1 MFYLILYDWF
11 ILVLFDKSFSCMSVF
26 SFIINSDKLRP
37 HFTLSAEVVL
47 LNMCGVEGKHMW
59 C

>member
-1 MFYLILYDWF
+1 MF
-11 ILVLFDKSFSCMSVF
+11 VF
-26 SFIINSDKLRP
+26 NFIINSDKLRP
-37 HFTLSAEVVL
+37 HFILSTEVVL

>member
-1 MFYLILYDWF
+1 MQ
-11 ILVLFDKSFSCMSVF
+11 FDKSFSCMSVF
-26 SFIINSDKLRP
+26 NFVINSDKLSA